1 MPRSSVTNDSGKKP
15 RTKFFAIFI
24 LIILLVVVTLAKF
37 YVDKERGP
45 VAKESPV
52 KKTITIPNGSG
63 TEKIAGIL
71 KENDLIRNERIFK
84 IYSKVQKRGPE
95 YKSGIYQLDTAMNQE
110 KIMDE
115 LVKGGEGKPAVT
127 FTIPEG
133 FELKQIAD
141 TLEKANL
148 VDKEKFMS
156 LTSDTAN
163 FDKDYSFLEKL
174 PEGSTLEGYLYP
186 STYEVF
192 EDATEKDIIKKM
204 LNTFKEKYTDD
215 IKEKGKKLGMNT
227 HEIVTLASIIEREAV
242 VEKERPIMSGVFH
255 NRLEVT
261 MPLQS
266 CATVQY
272 ALGERKPVL
281 SNKDVTIDSEYNTYV
296 NAGLPPAPISS
307 PRIES
312 IIAAVEPA
320 DVDYLFFVRTGDDGS
335 HTFSKSFN
343 EHLDAKNRE

>member
-1 MPRSSVTNDSGKKP
+1 MSKSTVTDENKSKKF
-15 RTKFFAIFI
+15 RILFIFI
-24 LIILLVVVTLAKF
+24 VLLVVVTASKF
-37 YVDKERGP
+37 YVDNLREP
-45 VAKESPV
+45 VNRANPT
-52 KKTITIPNGSG
+52 KKSITIPNGSSS
-63 TEKIAGIL
+63 ENISMIL
-71 KENDLIRNERIFK
+71 KKNNLIKNELTFKVYSRIQNKSSKFK
-84 IYSKVQKRGPE
+84 AGMYE
-95 YKSGIYQLDTAMNQE
+95 LDTSMSQD

-115 LVKGGEGKPAVT
+115 LIKGGKLKTTVK

-141 TLEKANL
+141 KLASIDLINRDE
-148 VDKEKFMS
+148 FMS
-156 LTSDTAN
+156 LTSNTDN
-163 FDKDYSFLEKL
+163 FDKEYVFLQQL

-192 EDATEKDIIKKM
+192 EDATEEDIIKKM
-204 LNTFKEKYTDD
+204 LNTFKEKYTDEL
-215 IKEKGKKLGMNT
+215 KEKGNKLGMNT

-242 VEKERPIMSGVFH
+242 LEQERPIMSGVFH
-255 NRLEVT
+255 NRLNVA

-266 CATVQY
+266 CATIQY

-281 SNKDVTIDSEYNTYV
+281 SNADVRIESNYNTYI

-312 IIAAVEPA
+312 IQAAVEPA

-335 HTFSKSFN
+335 HTFSKSYN
-343 EHLDAKNRE
+343 QHLDAKNRE

>member
-1 MPRSSVTNDSGKKP
+1 MSRSTVTDKNKSKKI
-15 RTKFFAIFI
+15 RILFIFI
-24 LIILLVVVTLAKF
+24 VLLVIVTASKF
-37 YVDKERGP
+37 YVDKLREP
-45 VAKESPV
+45 VNRVNPT
-52 KKTITIPNGSG
+52 KKSITIPNGSSSENISVILKKNG
-63 TEKIAGIL
+63 LIKNELTFKVYSRVQNKSSKFKAGIY
-71 KENDLIRNERIFK
+71 E
-84 IYSKVQKRGPE
+84 
-95 YKSGIYQLDTAMNQE
+95 LDTSMSQD

-115 LVKGGEGKPAVT
+115 LIKGGKLKTTVK

-141 TLEKANL
+141 KL
-148 VDKEKFMS
+148 VSVDLIDRDEFMS
-156 LTSDTAN
+156 LVSNTEN
-163 FDKDYSFLEKL
+163 FDKEYPFLQEL

-192 EDATEKDIIKKM
+192 EDVTEEDIIKKM
-204 LNTFKEKYTDD
+204 LNTFKEKYTDEL
-215 IKEKGKKLGMNT
+215 KEKGNKLGMNT

-242 VEKERPIMSGVFH
+242 LEEERPIMSGVFH
-255 NRLEVT
+255 NRLNVA

-266 CATVQY
+266 CATIQY

-281 SNKDVTIDSEYNTYV
+281 SNADVKIESKYNTYI

-312 IIAAVEPA
+312 IQAAVEPA

-335 HTFSKSFN
+335 HTFSKSYN
-343 EHLDAKNRE
+343 QHLDAKNRE